1 VSTIK
6 PNDLAVTPTGRTVRC
21 EDLNPDGSRA
31 VIDIVTGD
39 RFDLLPQHLK
49 LLVQAP
55 ILPWKTRL
63 PR

>member
-1 VSTIK
+1 
-6 PNDLAVTPTGRTVRC
+6 LATTPSGRTVRC

-31 VIDIVTGD
+31 VVDIITGD
-39 RFDLLPQHLK
+39 RFDLLPQHLR